1 MSEEPQDLTVRNLI
15 ASVVVSSET
24 IFGQVKSNGVVLAG
38 GDIVTDAS
46 VRAGMLVV
54 APTIKTNVLRRT
66 LDLKL
71 LKEDTVLTAELIT
84 KNKLLIPPYT
94 GTIVLSLDTASNYNE
109 QLKLWESDIMI
120 GGEMFEMHIT
130 NSALNNGNV
139 YIKHALD
146 GSINMTHLN
155 KIVIKPGKTK
165 VFYLRC
171 DEYNNG
177 YTLF

>member
-1 MSEEPQDLTVRNLI
+1 MSEEPQDLIVKNLI
-15 ASVVVSSET
+15 ATVVVSSET

-46 VRAGMLVV
+46 VRAGQLVV
-54 APTIKTNVLRRT
+54 APTIKTNVLRKT
-66 LDLKL
+66 TELAI
-71 LKEDTVLTAELIT
+71 LKENTVLTAELIT

-94 GTIVLSLDTASNYNE
+94 GDIILSLDTATNYNE
-109 QLKLWESDIMI
+109 QFKLWDGDILV
-120 GGEMFEMHIT
+120 GGEMFEIHIT
-130 NSALNNGNV
+130 NSALNTGNV
-139 YIKHALD
+139 YVKHSLD

-155 KIVIKPGKTK
+155 KIVIKSGKTK

-171 DEYNNG
+171 DGYNGN